1 MHLHDTRPCAK
12 CAVFSSI
19 PTKTVI
25 PGHLK
30 RSLLSDRLSS
40 AFLIQGSVPCTMHAS
55 NLHHAVSGGR
65 QVGTGRLKAREQL
78 QHSAAAVG
86 PLHPQQALA
95 AAAAAAAAGP
105 GPSTPTTAAALAA
118 LHVAIALATAQPLV
132 ELGGR
137 RRRVGQEACSAQPRR
152 ASQPHRSQRGGRPRA

>member
-12 CAVFSSI
+12 CAVFSST

-55 NLHHAVSGGR
+55 NLHHAVLGGR
-65 QVGTGRLKAREQL
+65 QVAAGRLKAREQL

-86 PLHPQQALA
+86 PLHPQQAR
-95 AAAAAAAAGP
+95 AAAAAAAGP

-118 LHVAIALATAQPLV
+118 LHVATALATAQPLV
-132 ELGGR
+132 DLGGR
-137 RRRVGQEACSAQPRR
+137 RRRVGLEACSAQPRR